1 MPPLGGNH
9 IIGLRDTSARKD
21 GRARPRCANVS
32 ATVQRMIP
40 RPAWLHAL
48 FFCLMLLPASAQR
61 KESAGIAPPPP
72 VALTVKIRREGKTE
86 IPLKIHGRA
95 NEVLKFLIRT
105 PPIHGKVSEPRKT
118 EREAAVV
125 VYEPP
130 ADLAIGTDKF
140 LFSVQSSAG
149 VSAPVEVG
157 ITIVDQPPLLE
168 IPDAIEF
175 GTVRAGTPVTRFLEI
190 TNRGGGLATG
200 EVIVEAPWKIDGP
213 IGYRLKTGE
222 LAIYK
227 LIFTPTTGG
236 TFEKVA
242 RFTSDPTHSTTLR
255 GLAESAVAASPNP
268 IVLRQEGSD
277 PVRTGTVELTNQT
290 DEPRTLQLKAD
301 ARLQVPPQ
309 VSLPARA
316 KVEVPIQSAPGDVQ
330 ALETELRIEGQDLAL
345 SVPVKAAVVGP
356 IVRAFPRAIVFENVA
371 QGKVAAV
378 QFELENVGGSTAE
391 VTWSIAAP
399 FRTAQNSTLLVAGE
413 KRSFPLEI
421 ESKSAGRFRA
431 WLQCKVGAQAFDV
444 PVEAHVGA
452 GAQAS
457 RRTAT
462 SQPSDSTIPGDPEA
476 PAATLE
482 SPDAQNLPPAAPA
495 DWLED
500 AIRPVGVG
508 VSEVTSTTATV
519 KWPLA
524 LSTDPKF
531 RVEARE
537 LYLAPGG
544 DLAARWVPIG
554 DQKIVQADGFH
565 AATLRGLRPGM
576 PWTVRVVPISA
587 QGEPGERLFA
597 ARFSTPA
604 KPTLQPRT
612 FLLPT
617 LAVALLGLVGWRLAI
632 WLRQHR
638 SF

>member
-356 IVRAFPRAIVFENVA
+356 IVRASPRAIVFDNVA

-431 WLQCKVGAQAFDV
+431 WLQCKVGAQTFDV
-444 PVEAHVGA
+444 PVEALVGA
-452 GAQAS
+452 GAMPT
-457 RRTAT
+457 RRNV
-462 SQPSDSTIPGDPEA
+462 PGQA
-476 PAATLE
+476 PA
-482 SPDAQNLPPAAPA
+482 SPDSPEVTPETPEDQNPSPLLPP
-495 DWLED
+495 DWSED
-500 AIRPVGVG
+500 VDLPIGVN
-508 VSEVTSTTATV
+508 VTQITPTTATLV
-519 KWPLA
+519 WPFS
-524 LSTDPKF
+524 LSSATKF
-531 RVEARE
+531 RVEARQF
-537 LYLAPGG
+537 LPALGG
-544 DLAARWVPIG
+544 GLRINWMPIG
-554 DQKIVQADGFH
+554 GEEVTRQH
-565 AATLRGLRPGM
+565 GLYSTTVRNLEPDKA
-576 PWTVRVVPISA
+576 WTVRVVPINA
-587 QGEPGERLFA
+587 QGEVGERLFA
-597 ARFSTPA
+597 IEFFTP
-604 KPTLQPRT
+604 LQPSATLKIWIIRGIFAA
-612 FLLPT
+612 FLGG
-617 LAVALLGLVGWRLAI
+617 AVWWFVLWF
-632 WLRQHR
+632 RQR
-638 SF
+638 RQT